1 MIETALSGL
10 RVVDLTQYVAGP
22 YCTKLLAD
30 YGADVVKVER
40 PGGGDLARRAGP
52 FPNDEPDPERSA
64 LFLNLNTNKRSVAAD
79 LKSAEGR
86 DVVLRLAAS
95 ADVLVE
101 NFRPSVLPSLGLSY
115 EVLKRHNPG
124 LVMTSITD
132 FGQTGPYRDFRGSE
146 IVDYALGGAYH
157 CSGAPGR
164 RPVKLGGNVVQ
175 LLAGAQAAGATIAAV
190 FGREVRGRGDHVD
203 ISIMQTQAGSPD
215 RRTPMLV
222 GYQYTGHVNRQG
234 EVSVSPV
241 RPCKDGHVN
250 VYVAPSRLADIYDM
264 MGMPELKED
273 PRFGDPVQ
281 VLRPENTEALEGILI
296 GWLMDRSMVEVW
308 QAAQGARVISGPV
321 YSVADLLKD
330 PHFRARRYW
339 ESIDHPAAGTFEYP
353 GMPFSTPGVPRRPRR
368 AAPRLD
374 EHAEEV
380 AAEMAALE
388 TRPRPPARAGAEGLP
403 LKGLRVLDLTV
414 VLAGPNATTLLADW
428 GAEVIRVEP
437 VSRLQPITRGHRA
450 RPTQELVDAN
460 RNWLVAYPGWEP
472 GDHPWNRWP
481 HFNAHG
487 RNKSSMT
494 LNLDEPEGARIFRE
508 LVSISDVVFENNVP
522 ATIDKLRLGYAE
534 LRKIRPDLVMVRMP
548 AYGLEG
554 PYAGY
559 RSLGAHLEG
568 TAAHTYVRGY
578 PDTDPSERD
587 DVYFGD
593 AVAAATSAAAVL
605 MALYR
610 RRRTGEGGVVEVAQ
624 AESLIP
630 FFGDIILDY
639 QMNGRIAQAQAN
651 DLYGMAPHNTYPCK
665 GEHRWVAIA
674 VGSDDQWSG
683 FVEALGRPAWA
694 DGPAFASKAGRYEH
708 RAKLDALID
717 EWTSRHEAGWVMET
731 LQRHGVPCGVLNDE
745 AMAFDDPHLRARGF
759 FETLQHPECG
769 EHEYP
774 GIVWRM
780 EETPNRIRSVA
791 PVLGQHNDWACREL
805 LGLQAS
811 EIEALERAGHLA
823 SVYPPHVI

>member
-1 MIETALSGL
+1 MIEAALSGL

-40 PGGGDLARRAGP
+40 PGTGDVARRVGP
-52 FPNDEPDPERSA
+52 FPNDEPDSERSA
-64 LFLNLNTNKRSVAAD
+64 LFLNLNTNKRGIAVD
-79 LKSAEGR
+79 LKSTEGR
-86 DVVLRLAAS
+86 DLVLQLVS
-95 ADVLVE
+95 WADVLVE

-115 EVLKRHNPG
+115 EELKRHNPG

-132 FGQTGPYRDFRGSE
+132 FGQTGPYRDYLGSE

-157 CSGAPGR
+157 CAGAPGR
-164 RPVKLGGNVVQ
+164 RPVKLGSNVVQ
-175 LLAGAQAAGATIAAV
+175 LLAGAHAAAATIAAV
-190 FGREVRGRGDHVD
+190 VGRELRGRGDHVD

-222 GYQYTGHVNRQG
+222 GHQYTGNVNRQG

-250 VYVAPSRLADIYDM
+250 VYVAPSRIADIYDM
-264 MGMPELKED
+264 MDMTELKDD
-273 PRFGDPVQ
+273 PRFGDPVEVQ
-281 VLRPENTEALEGILI
+281 RPENTAALEGILT
-296 GWLMDRSMVEVW
+296 GWLMERGMVEVW
-308 QAAQGARVISGPV
+308 GAAQGARVISGPV
-321 YSVADLLKD
+321 YSMADLLKD

-339 ESIDHPAAGTFEYP
+339 EVIEHPAAGPLEYP
-353 GMPFSTPGVPRRPRR
+353 GRPFSTPETPRVPRRP
-368 AAPRLD
+368 APRLN
-374 EHAEEV
+374 EHAAEV
-380 AAEMAALE
+380 AAELAGLE
-388 TRPRPPARAGAEGLP
+388 PRPRPSAHLGPDALP
-403 LKGLRVLDLTV
+403 LKGIRVLDLTV

-450 RPTQELVDAN
+450 RPTQELIDAN

-472 GDHPWNRWP
+472 GDRPWNRWP
-481 HFNAHG
+481 HFNAHA
-487 RNKSSMT
+487 RNKVSFT
-494 LNLDEPEGARIFRE
+494 LNLDEPDGARLFRQ
-508 LVSISDVVFENNVP
+508 LVSISDLVFENNVP
-522 ATIDKLRLGYAE
+522 ATIDKLGLGYDE
-534 LRKIRPDLVMVRMP
+534 LRKLRPDLVMLRMP
-548 AYGLEG
+548 AYGLDG

-568 TAAHTYVRGY
+568 TAGHTYVRGHA
-578 PDTDPSERD
+578 DTDPSERD

-593 AVAAATSAAAVL
+593 AVAGATGAAAAL

-630 FFGDIILDY
+630 FFGDMVLDY
-639 QMNGRIAQAQAN
+639 QMNGRVAQAEGN
-651 DLYGMAPHNTYPCK
+651 NLYRMAPHNTYPCK
-665 GEHRWVAIA
+665 GEHRWAAIA
-674 VGSDDQWSG
+674 VGSDEQWSG

-694 DGPAFASKAGRYEH
+694 DDPAFASKAGRYEH
-708 RAKLDALID
+708 RERLDALVD
-717 EWTSRHEAGWVMET
+717 EWTSQHEAAWVMET

-745 AMAFDDPHLRARGF
+745 PMAFADPHLRARGF
-759 FETLQHPECG
+759 FERLSHPECG
-769 EHEYP
+769 EHDYP
-774 GIVWRM
+774 GIIWRM

-791 PVLGQHNDWACREL
+791 PVLGEHNDWACRDL
-805 LGLQAS
+805 LGLSAP
-811 EIEALERAGHLA
+811 EIDALTQAGHLA
-823 SVYPPHVI
+823 SDYPPHVI